1 MGFMPS
7 LARACD
13 ACDGTGYR
21 ADVRELVVRGHSL
34 PDLSRLT
41 LDAVAELWADVE
53 RVARPLSVAASLG
66 LGYLRLGQPSH
77 SLSGGEAQRLRL
89 CRELVKA
96 SRTPTLF
103 ILDEPTLG
111 LHASDILRLE
121 AVLDGLVEAGNSVL
135 VVEHDPALL
144 AWCDAL
150 VELGPGGGPNGGRV
164 IATGTPDEVARLD
177 TPTAPY
183 LREALA

>member
-1 MGFMPS
+1 
-7 LARACD
+7 
-13 ACDGTGYR
+13 
-21 ADVRELVVRGHSL
+21 
-34 PDLSRLT
+34 
-41 LDAVAELWADVE
+41 
-53 RVARPLSVAASLG
+53 
-66 LGYLRLGQPSH
+66 
-77 SLSGGEAQRLRL
+77 
-89 CRELVKA
+89 VKA

-121 AVLDGLVEAGNSVL
+121 AVLDGLVDAGHSVL

-144 AWCDAL
+144 SWCDAL

-164 IATGTPDEVARLD
+164 IATGTPDDVARLD

>member
-1 MGFMPS
+1 MPS

-21 ADVRELVVRGHSL
+21 ADVRELVVRGRQ
-34 PDLSRLT
+34 PAG
-41 LDAVAELWADVE
+41 AVAADAST
-53 RVARPLSVAASLG
+53 RSPSCGPTSSGSRGRSRSPSSLG

-96 SRTPTLF
+96 ARTPTLY

-111 LHASDILRLE
+111 LHATRRRRGSRRCST
-121 AVLDGLVEAGNSVL
+121 GLVDQGHSVL

-144 AWCDAL
+144 AWCDWL

-164 IATGTPDEVARLD
+164 IASGTPDEVARRD

-183 LREALA
+183 LRAVLA